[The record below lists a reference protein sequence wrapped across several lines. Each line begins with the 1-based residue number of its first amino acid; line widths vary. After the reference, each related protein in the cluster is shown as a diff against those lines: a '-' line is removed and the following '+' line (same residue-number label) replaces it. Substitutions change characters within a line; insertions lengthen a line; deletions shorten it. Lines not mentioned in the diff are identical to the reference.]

1 MNKALQ
7 DALNGQIK
15 HEFYSAYV
23 YLSMSAY
30 AESLN
35 RKGFARWLRVQAQE
49 EVKHAMKFFDFI
61 HDRADQ
67 VILQG
72 IEPPPTKFKSLLE
85 VFQKALA
92 QEQKISGLING
103 LYDLAVA
110 KKDYPAQALL
120 QWFALEQVEEEK
132 SAAEIV
138 EQLKLVGAEA
148 IGLFLL
154 DKELG
159 ERKTEE

>member
-1 MNKALQ
+1 MIKALQ
-7 DALNGQIK
+7 DAMNEQIK

-35 RKGFARWLRVQAQE
+35 RKGFAHWLRMQAQE
-49 EVKHAMKFFDFI
+49 EVKHAMKFFEFI
-61 HDRADQ
+61 HDRAGQ
-67 VILQG
+67 VALEA
-72 IEPPPTKFKSLLE
+72 IEQPPVKFKSLLE

-92 QEQKISGLING
+92 HEQKISGLINK

-120 QWFALEQVEEEK
+120 QWFAVEQVEEEK
-132 SAAEIV
+132 SAAEIL
-138 EQLKLVGAEA
+138 EQLKLVGDEGT
-148 IGLFLL
+148 GLFLL
-154 DKELG
+154 DKELA
-159 ERKTEE
+159 ERAAEE

>member
-7 DALNGQIK
+7 DAMNEQIR

-67 VILQG
+67 VVLQG
-72 IEPPPTKFKSLLE
+72 LEQPPTKFKSLLE

-92 QEQKISGLING
+92 HEQKISGLINK

-120 QWFALEQVEEEK
+120 QWFAVEQVEEEK
-132 SAAEIV
+132 STAEIV
-138 EQLKLVGAEA
+138 EKLELVGDEA
-148 IGLFLL
+148 LGLFLL

-159 ERKTEE
+159 ERKDEE